1 MPENRFLDAVRE
13 GRHPLQASM
22 WTPSV
27 LYAEVIAR
35 SGYEGVCL
43 DMQHGPISESDVFGL
58 SVVLSAYGVTPCV
71 RIPRNDRALIGR
83 LLDAGVYGV
92 ICPDVRTAEEARAFA
107 DACRYPPRGTRGFG
121 PSRPQLSGGGGSSP
135 FSIDAENDTIMAIV
149 QIESGEGLENAEEIL
164 STPGVDSVFPGM
176 VDFAL
181 DVHGEL
187 IANFL
192 DERVLSPLER
202 IVSVARSA
210 GVSVGLAAIDTHE
223 VPALLEIGAD
233 WLNVGNDRRWIVG
246 GAQRTSAEARKAIDD
261 FKSRED

>member
-43 DMQHGPISESDVFGL
+43 DMQHGPISEGDVFSL
-58 SVVLSAYGVTPCV
+58 SAVLSAYGVTPFV
-71 RIPRNDRALIGR
+71 RIPQNNRALIGR

-92 ICPDVRTAEEARAFA
+92 ICPDVRTPEEARAFVN
-107 DACRYPPRGTRGFG
+107 ACRYPPRGTRGFG
-121 PSRPQLSGGGGSSP
+121 PSRPQLSRGQSP
-135 FSIDAENDTIMAIV
+135 FTTESENDAMMAIV
-149 QIESGEGLENAEEIL
+149 QIESGDGLENVEEIL
-164 STPGVDSVFPGM
+164 SIPGVDSVFPGM

-202 IVSVARSA
+202 IVSVARTA

-223 VPALLEIGAD
+223 VPALLKIGAD
-233 WLNVGNDRRWIVG
+233 WLNVGNDRRWIVA
-246 GAQRTSAEARKAIDD
+246 GAQRTSAEARNAIDD
-261 FKSRED
+261 FTNGED

>member
-1 MPENRFLDAVRE
+1 MPENRFLDAVRA

-27 LYAEVIAR
+27 LFAEVIAR
-35 SGYEGVCL
+35 SGFDGVCL
-43 DMQHGPISESDVFGL
+43 DMQHGPISEGDVFAL
-58 SVVLSAYGVTPCV
+58 STVLSAYGVTPCV

-92 ICPDVRTAEEARAFA
+92 ICPDVRTADEARAFA
-107 DACRYPPRGTRGFG
+107 DACRYPPRGTRGYG
-121 PSRPQLSGGGGSSP
+121 PSRPQLAGGGSP
-135 FSIDAENDTIMAIV
+135 FSVETENDTVMAIV
-149 QIESGEGLENAEEIL
+149 QIESGEGLANVEEIL
-164 STPGVDSVFPGM
+164 GTPGVDSVFPGM

-192 DERVLSPLER
+192 DIRVLSPLQR
-202 IVSVARSA
+202 IVTVAREV
-210 GVSVGLAAIDTHE
+210 GVSVGLAAIDTDE

-233 WLNVGNDRRWIVG
+233 WFNVGNDRRWIIG
-246 GAQRTSAEARKAIDD
+246 GARRTSAEARKAIDEWTNRD
-261 FKSRED
+261 D

>member
-13 GRHPLQASM
+13 GRHPLQVSM

-35 SGYEGVCL
+35 SGFEGVCL
-43 DMQHGPISESDVFGL
+43 DMQHGPISEGDVFAL
-58 SVVLSAYGVTPCV
+58 SAILSAYGVTPCV

-92 ICPDVRTAEEARAFA
+92 ICPDVRTADEARAFSE
-107 DACRYPPRGTRGFG
+107 ACRYPPRGTRGFG
-121 PSRPQLSGGGGSSP
+121 PSRPQLPGAGASP
-135 FSIDAENDTIMAIV
+135 FSIETENDTIMAIV
-149 QIESGEGLENAEEIL
+149 QIESGEGLKNAEEIL

-202 IVSVARSA
+202 IVSVARNA
-210 GVSVGLAAIDTHE
+210 GVSVGLAAIDTNE

-233 WLNVGNDRRWIVG
+233 WLNVGNDRRWIVA
-246 GAQRTSAEARKAIDD
+246 GAQRTSTEARKAIDD
-261 FKSRED
+261 FTSREG